1 MNLDLEKIMIEQV
14 DIMVET
20 KRVLSDLRKHAA
32 EVKTKENLEQYD
44 DGIKHALTALDS
56 IINSINDEGKDRL
69 IYQKHGFSSPYLKWH
84 VSLEKALKEIYGGD

>member
-1 MNLDLEKIMIEQV
+1 MNLDFEKIIIEQV
-14 DIMVET
+14 DIIGET
-20 KRVLSDLRKHAA
+20 KTVLSELRKHAA
-32 EVKTKENLEQYD
+32 EVKTEENLAQYD

-56 IINSINDEGKDRL
+56 VINSINDEGKDRL

>member
-14 DIMVET
+14 DIMGET

-56 IINSINDEGKDRL
+56 IINSADDKGKNRL
-69 IYQKHGFSSPYLKWH
+69 IYQKHGFSSPYIKRYT
-84 VSLEKALKEIYGGD
+84 SLEMALKEIYGGD